1 MDPKFDELLSKD
13 SRYKIEAYFFVLA
26 ALEYARKDT
35 GKPKHVTGKEL
46 LEGIKKFGLEQYGIM
61 TKTVFE
67 SWGVK
72 TTNDFGEIVFNMVN
86 TGILGKTEED
96 KIEDFDNVY
105 DFTEVFEKNYTF
117 GNRENKTSDG

>member
-1 MDPKFDELLSKD
+1 MVDKKFEEILKKD
-13 SRYKIEAYFFVLA
+13 SRYKLEAYLFVLA
-26 ALEYARKDT
+26 ALEYTREMT

-46 LEGIKKFGLEQYGIM
+46 LEGIKQLGLEQYGIM

-72 TTNDFGEIVFNMVN
+72 TTNDFGQIVFNMVAS
-86 TGILGKTEED
+86 GILSKTEED

-117 GNRENKTSDG
+117 NIKND